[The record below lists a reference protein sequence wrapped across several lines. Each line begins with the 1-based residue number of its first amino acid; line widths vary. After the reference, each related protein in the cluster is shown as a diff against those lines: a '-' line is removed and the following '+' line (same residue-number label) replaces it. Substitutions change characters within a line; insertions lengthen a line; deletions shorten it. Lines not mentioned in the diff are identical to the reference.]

1 MAQSPPRIVR
11 MWPLF
16 AVMFGI
22 WMLACIGI
30 LGPHFFAPEPTSRAD
45 LGDPAGYLR
54 GRAYLV
60 IRLPTLS
67 VPVEQIQVFTGDEAA
82 RAFIPPL
89 GPRAFVQVSF
99 PTELGAA
106 LQEVRTQWCADLPRG
121 TRDRSRLAYEY
132 EIAFDCGGYPTYT
145 IQLPPEQLPEP
156 IQTLIDFLPPA
167 PTEDV

>member
-1 MAQSPPRIVR
+1 

-30 LGPHFFAPEPTSRAD
+30 LGPRFFAPEPTSRAD

-54 GRAYLV
+54 GNAYLV
-60 IRLPTLS
+60 IRLPALTL
-67 VPVEQIQVFTGDEAA
+67 PVEQIQVFADHEAA
-82 RAFIPPL
+82 RAFVPSQ
-89 GPRAFVQVSF
+89 GRFVQVPF
-99 PTELGAA
+99 PAELGVA
-106 LQEVRTQWCADLPRG
+106 LQEVHTQWCADLPRG
-121 TRDRSRLAYEY
+121 TRDRTRLAYEY
-132 EIAFDCGGYPTYT
+132 EIAFGCGGYPTYT

-156 IQTLIDFLPPA
+156 LQTLIDSLPPV

>member
-1 MAQSPPRIVR
+1 

-30 LGPHFFAPEPTSRAD
+30 LGPRFFAPAPSSRAD

-54 GRAYLV
+54 GNAYLV
-60 IRLPTLS
+60 IRLPGLT
-67 VPVEQIQVFTGDEAA
+67 VPVDQIRVFANHEAA
-82 RAFIPPL
+82 RAFIPLL
-89 GPRAFVQVSF
+89 GPRTFVQVPF
-99 PTELGAA
+99 PAELGVA

-121 TRDRSRLAYEY
+121 TQDRSRLADEY

-156 IQTLIDFLPPA
+156 IQTLIAFLPPA